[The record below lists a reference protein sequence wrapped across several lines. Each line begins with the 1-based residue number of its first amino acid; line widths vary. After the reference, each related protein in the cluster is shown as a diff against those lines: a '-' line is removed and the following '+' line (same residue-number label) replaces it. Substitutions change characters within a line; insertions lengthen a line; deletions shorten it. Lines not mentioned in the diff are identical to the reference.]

1 MKSLNLLFAIVLIL
15 YLVQSC
21 STVGKKIVGQKERI
35 NEEKLIDGK
44 KMKVGLWVE
53 TLDSMIQMAN
63 YENGLK
69 QGKVKNLFR
78 NGEYSIANYKD
89 DIHEGWERFYRKDG
103 IAYLE
108 ILYEK
113 NNVVQ
118 RKSFTPSF

>member
-1 MKSLNLLFAIVLIL
+1 MKSLKFLFSIAFLSFLI
-15 YLVQSC
+15 QSC
-21 STVGKKIVGQKERI
+21 STAGKKIVSQKERV

-44 KMKVGLWVE
+44 KVKVGLWFE
-53 TLDSMIQMAN
+53 TLDSTIQIAN

-69 QGKVKNLFR
+69 QGMVKNIYR

-89 DIHEGWERFYRKDG
+89 DTHEGWERFYRKDG

-108 ILYEK
+108 ILYK
-113 NNVVQ
+113 KGDIVQ